1 MNFFIAPVEF
11 SNVSVLHSI
20 VKNIS
25 GIFKDKVSV
34 ISLPVNT
41 AAAFSRDR
49 GQYFSTQLI
58 ADAIKLTSGYDGKV
72 LMLVEFDLFVPVF
85 TYVFG
90 EAQLNG
96 KHSIVS
102 VCRLHEEFYSGKTND
117 KLFIDRTIKEILHEL
132 GHNMGLIHCRSW
144 DCVMHSSQG
153 VEEIDI
159 KGQFY
164 CPDCMEILSDNGF
177 KDSFAAHPAD

>member
-1 MNFFIAPVEF
+1 MDISLAPVEF
-11 SNVSVLHSI
+11 ANTSLLNE
-20 VKNIS
+20 
-25 GIFKDKVSV
+25 V
-34 ISLPVNT
+34 IKEIERVYLTKPKAIKLPLDT
-41 AAAFSRDR
+41 KPAFYSDR

-58 ADAIKLTSGYDGKV
+58 ADAIKLTDAIPGKV

-102 VCRLHEEFYSGKTND
+102 VSRFHEELYSGKSS
-117 KLFIDRTIKEILHEL
+117 EILLRERTLKEVKHEL
-132 GHNMGLIHCRSW
+132 GHNFGLTHCRDW
-144 DCVMHSSQG
+144 ECVMHQSQG

-159 KGQFY
+159 KGSDY
-164 CPDCMEILSDNGF
+164 CEDCLKMVERHSQLQI
-177 KDSFAAHPAD
+177 